1 MQVRGR
7 HARWDNRRIITT
19 SLTHN
24 TILKLDLHVVFPLLG
39 GPRTAILIGTTG
51 LGDGCLRYNIGS
63 AMNCSRACDEDK
75 K

>member
-1 MQVRGR
+1 MFEQRED
-7 HARWDNRRIITT
+7 HYYINYTQY
-19 SLTHN
+19 N
-24 TILKLDLHVVFPLLG
+24 TQHLHVVFPLLG